1 MDYFDDSRTP
11 DLGTVNL
18 DDIDE
23 NAIYRLPFSQYLG
36 YSKDKAITH
45 NSTYSIRFNHEVSN
59 KLKLMAA
66 YFSSTLDL
74 QDKRASLGSY
84 IVENGEPVYNKRKRG
99 YTNSSRMVT
108 IKFFR

>member
-1 MDYFDDSRTP
+1 MILMKMQFIGY
-11 DLGTVNL
+11 LLVN
-18 DDIDE
+18 I
-23 NAIYRLPFSQYLG
+23 LG

-84 IVENGEPVYNKRKRG
+84 IVENGESVL
-99 YTNSSRMVT
+99 
-108 IKFFR
+108 